1 MREFDLDKLDDAI
14 GEEEYNGCLIQIIDI
29 SYSPESD
36 VEDVLA
42 VIIGEDSSEVLGVE
56 LRSLAYPQHSD
67 ERGEE
72 GDGERE
78 AHVEETHE
86 DEQCFE

>member
-1 MREFDLDKLDDAI
+1 MREFDLDKLNNTI
-14 GEEEYNGCLIQIIDI
+14 GEEEYNGCVIQKVDI
-29 SYSPESD
+29 AYSTERD
-36 VEDVLA
+36 VEDILA
-42 VIIGEDSSEVLGVE
+42 VIVGEDSSEVLGVE